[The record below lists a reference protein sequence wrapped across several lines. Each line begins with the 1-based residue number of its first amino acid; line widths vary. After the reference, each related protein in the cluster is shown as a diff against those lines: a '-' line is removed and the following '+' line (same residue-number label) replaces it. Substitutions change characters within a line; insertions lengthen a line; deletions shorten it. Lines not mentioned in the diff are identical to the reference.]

1 MYKLVFFVPETH
13 KELVKKA
20 VFNAGAGKFDGYDCC
35 SWETHGVGQFRP
47 LAGSQPFIGAVDAL
61 EQVPEYRVETVC
73 RHSDLKKVISA
84 LKLAHPYE
92 EPAYQ
97 YWAVNQEDF

>member
-20 VFNAGAGKFDGYDCC
+20 VFNAGAGKFEGYDCC
-35 SWETHGVGQFRP
+35 SWETRGCGQFRP
-47 LAGSQPFIGAVDAL
+47 LSGSQPFIGAVDAL
-61 EQVPEYRVETVC
+61 EQVSEYRVETVC
-73 RHSDLKKVISA
+73 PHDDLKKVISA